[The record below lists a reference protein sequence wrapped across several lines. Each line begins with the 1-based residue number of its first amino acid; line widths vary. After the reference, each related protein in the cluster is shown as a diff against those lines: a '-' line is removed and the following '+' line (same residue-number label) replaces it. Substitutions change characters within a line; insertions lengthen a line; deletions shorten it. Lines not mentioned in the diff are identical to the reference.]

1 MYLNN
6 LNDVDGFEKLNFFKE
21 NSRNKSKKT
30 FETFKKKIL
39 NDVSFEARLK
49 YYAYN
54 NNKF

>member
-1 MYLNN
+1 MYFNN

-39 NDVSFEARLK
+39 NDVSFEARLQN
-49 YYAYN
+49 YA
-54 NNKF
+54 

>member
-21 NSRNKSKKT
+21 NSRNKSKK
-30 FETFKKKIL
+30 IL